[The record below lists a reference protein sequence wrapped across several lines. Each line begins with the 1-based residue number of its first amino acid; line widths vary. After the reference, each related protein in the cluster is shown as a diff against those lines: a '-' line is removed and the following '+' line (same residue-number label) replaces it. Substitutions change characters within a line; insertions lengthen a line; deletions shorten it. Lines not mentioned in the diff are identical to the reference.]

1 MKHNG
6 IGYIDT
12 ALRLFDSPEE
22 AMIGCLLTNAEDQ
35 KKYLEDPNLHS
46 LFTCGI
52 NELIVTVME
61 ADYLLL
67 VPIDMPT
74 VLDQVVNIAKR
85 AKRFDLTEEVIKE
98 HLYDCLEKATQKT
111 ERVYASLLYWKK
123 WRETE

>member
-12 ALRLFDSPEE
+12 ALAHFNSPEE

-35 KKYLEDPNLHS
+35 EKYLEDTNLHT
-46 LFTCGI
+46 LFTEGI

-61 ADYLLL
+61 SDYLLL

-74 VLDQVVNIAKR
+74 VLDQTVNIAKR

-98 HLYDCLEKATQKT
+98 HLYDCLEKATLKT
-111 ERVYASLLYWKK
+111 ETVYASLLYWKK
-123 WRETE
+123 WRDTK